1 MPARFSGRSLWLLP
15 FFLFPLNALP
25 QKIIDAVLLETSK
38 TKSTRHL
45 KATKSVTL
53 NLNLE
58 DSLKLVLNFDE
69 KCNNKFKDKRRWT
82 DKGVDCKFH
91 NNNLIET
98 VYFRDIKHRNLSW
111 KDHFLLLRHGY
122 NRGSFLYFEE
132 ISVEQSDK
140 ESHVRQRLLSD
151 EEVKNFLDTKLET
164 EFSFNKVAGHF
175 HLTQLDLN
183 KTQLTYTYES
193 STDHWLLNKEIMVS
207 EIFESTAKGIN
218 DLFLSFASGM
228 TAP

>member
-1 MPARFSGRSLWLLP
+1 MPARFTGRSLWLLP
-15 FFLFPLNALP
+15 FFLFPHNAFS
-25 QKIIDAVLLETSK
+25 QKTIDGVHLETSK

-45 KATKSVTL
+45 KATRSVTL
-53 NLNLE
+53 SLNLE
-58 DSLKLVLNFDE
+58 ESLKLVLNFDE
-69 KCNNKFKDKRRWT
+69 KCNNKFKDKRKWT
-82 DKGVDCKFH
+82 DKAVDCKFH

-98 VYFRDIKHRNLSW
+98 VYYRDIKNRNLSW
-111 KDHFLLLRHGY
+111 RDHFLLVRHGY

-132 ISVEQSDK
+132 ITVEKSDK

-164 EFSFNKVAGHF
+164 VFSFNKVAGHF
-175 HLTQLDLN
+175 HLKQLELN
-183 KTQLTYTYES
+183 QTQLTYTYES
-193 STDHWLLNKEIMVS
+193 STDHWLLNKEMMIG